1 MSEQWKTDDVPQVPP
16 DDKFRQELHM
26 ALEQT
31 YRQQMARRQL
41 GASPTPARSRPWL
54 AMIAG
59 VMAVGALLGIAWRLR
74 RRWRRAM

>member
-1 MSEQWKTDDVPQVPP
+1 MSEQWKLDDVPQVAP
-16 DDKFRQELHM
+16 DDKFRQDLHL

-41 GASPTPARSRPWL
+41 GATPTPARPRPWL

-59 VMAVGALLGIAWRLR
+59 LMLVGMMLGLGWRLR
-74 RRWRRAM
+74 RFQRQ